1 MAGDGEFYEV
11 AIDELVLQFDGRV
24 LEVFN
29 DPDGSIRMHVS
40 RMKIKMKP
48 GFKKRLY
55 VELRA
60 QRRNTPR
67 AIFEVKPEERP
78 AFDELMA
85 AEEIEDPALQSGY
98 LLMGLSYDGL
108 GDARKAETYW
118 RQARDVDPRSDAEE
132 IADQLLSEL

>member
-1 MAGDGEFYEV
+1 MPDHEFYEV
-11 AIDELVLQFDGRV
+11 AVDELVLQFDGRV

-48 GFKKRLY
+48 GLKKRLY

-85 AEEIEDPALQSGY
+85 AVEEARAAAL
-98 LLMGLSYDGL
+98 
-108 GDARKAETYW
+108 AE
-118 RQARDVDPRSDAEE
+118 RG
-132 IADQLLSEL
+132 ELPD